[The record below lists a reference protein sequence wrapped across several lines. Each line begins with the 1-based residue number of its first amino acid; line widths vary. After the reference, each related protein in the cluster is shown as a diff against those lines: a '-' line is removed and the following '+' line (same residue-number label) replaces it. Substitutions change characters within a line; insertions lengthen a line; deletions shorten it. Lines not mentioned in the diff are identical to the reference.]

1 MTLSEAENL
10 IEQIRR
16 DEPTGRIIALW
27 DGSAKAPTKYRVRVE
42 LVTKGR
48 VIWLQRPDEWE
59 SVKMAWSIWLPEL
72 WQPEQNPEPTEPG
85 PKRRTRVY
93 YLVDGVPMCITQNQR
108 RFWYGNGTV
117 KGKKIKKYLGTEDPR
132 PRLQIVQ
139 RRNERR
145 EEKVS

>member
-10 IEQIRR
+10 IEQIRSE
-16 DEPTGRIIALW
+16 EPTGRIVATW
-27 DGSAKAPTKYRVRVE
+27 DGFASKPNHYRVRVE
-42 LVTKGR
+42 LKTKGR
-48 VIWLQRPDEWE
+48 VIFVNKPDEWE
-59 SVKMAWSIWLPEL
+59 SVKQAWSIWLPGL
-72 WQPEQNPEPTEPG
+72 WQPEPEPKPTEPG

-117 KGKKIKKYLGTEDPR
+117 HGKKIKKYLGTEDPR